1 MSTLY
6 LVATP
11 IGNLSDLSPRAR
23 EVLSTVDFIAAED
36 TRVTQKLLNACELP
50 KKPMISYYEH
60 NRRARGEAV
69 LEKLLAGETCALVTD
84 AGTPAVSDPGEDLVA
99 LCAEHDV
106 PVIPIPGCCAAV
118 CALAA
123 SGLPTGRWCFE
134 GFLSVNKKARRE
146 HLDALQGEKRTMIF
160 YEAPHKLRG
169 TLDDLTAAFG
179 ADRSVS
185 LCRELTKLHEEIKKT
200 TLGEAVAY
208 YKENDPRGEYVL
220 VLAGADPAQ
229 LAEEAAPTLEEAVA
243 AARALQT
250 GGMPPSAAAKQAAA
264 GTPFS
269 KGQIYKE
276 LIK

>member
-1 MSTLY
+1 MT
-6 LVATP
+6 
-11 IGNLSDLSPRAR
+11 
-23 EVLSTVDFIAAED
+23 
-36 TRVTQKLLNACELP
+36 
-50 KKPMISYYEH
+50 
-60 NRRARGEAV
+60 
-69 LEKLLAGETCALVTD
+69 
-84 AGTPAVSDPGEDLVA
+84 
-99 LCAEHDV
+99 
-106 PVIPIPGCCAAV
+106 
-118 CALAA
+118 ALAA
-123 SGLPTGRWCFE
+123 SGQPTARFVFV
-134 GFLSVNKKARRE
+134 GFLPVPKRERRE
-146 HLDALQGEKRTMIF
+146 RLDFLQNETRTMIF

-200 TLGEAVAY
+200 TLGEAVAFY
-208 YKENDPRGEYVL
+208 RENDPRGEYVL
-220 VLAGADPAQ
+220 VLAGADPTQ